1 MYTVGLDVHWR
12 TSTLCILGED
22 GRMVKTRTVRG
33 SWKRLLAAVEE
44 IPRPFQ
50 ITYEASCGYGHL
62 HDVLI
67 GVAQRVVVAHP
78 GRLRLIFLAK
88 RKSDRVDAQKLAK
101 LLYIDQVP
109 TVYVPDASV
118 RAWRGLIEYR
128 RRLLD
133 KRTRCKN
140 GIRSLLRSFGVV
152 APRGKGLWTKKGR
165 MWLSERELP
174 ETLSQ
179 GQLRLLLGE
188 LDHFNRQVKEVTGQ
202 LDAVAKKHP
211 GVGLLKTVPGIGPRT
226 AEAMVAYVDDPHR
239 FRHGRQ
245 VGSYFGLTPSQDDSA
260 EVRRAGHITKNGP
273 STVRKLLVEAAWQ
286 AIRHSDDFKAYFER
300 IEAGKPD
307 RRKIALVATANR
319 LARVMGAML
328 RTGEV
333 WREAA

>member
-1 MYTVGLDVHWR
+1 MYTVGLDVHYR

-22 GRMVKTRTVRG
+22 GRLVKTRTIRG
-33 SWKRLLAAVEE
+33 SWKKLLAAVEE

-67 GVAQRVVVAHP
+67 RVARRVVVAHP
-78 GRLRLIFLAK
+78 GRLRLIYLAK
-88 RKSDRVDAQKLAK
+88 RKSDRVDAGKLAK

-109 TVYVPDASV
+109 TVHVPDSSV
-118 RAWRGLIEYR
+118 RAWRAMIEYR

-140 GIRSLLRSFGVV
+140 AIRSLLRSFGVES
-152 APRGKGLWTKKGR
+152 PRGQRLWTKKGR
-165 MWLSERELP
+165 TWLSERELP
-174 ETLSQ
+174 DPLSR
-179 GQLRLLLGE
+179 GQWRMLLEE
-188 LDHFNRQVKEVTGQ
+188 LDHFNRQVKEATGT
-202 LDAVAKKHP
+202 LDQVAQRHP
-211 GVGLLKTVPGIGPRT
+211 GVGLLKTIPGIGPRT
-226 AEAMVAYVDDPHR
+226 AEAVVAYVDQPDRFHR
-239 FRHGRQ
+239 SRQ

-260 EVRRAGHITKNGP
+260 DVRRTGHITKNGP

-286 AIRHSDDFKAYFER
+286 AIRHSETFKRNFER
-300 IEAGKPD
+300 IAAGKPE
-307 RRKIALVATANR
+307 RRKIALVAIANR
-319 LARVMGAML
+319 LARVMAAML